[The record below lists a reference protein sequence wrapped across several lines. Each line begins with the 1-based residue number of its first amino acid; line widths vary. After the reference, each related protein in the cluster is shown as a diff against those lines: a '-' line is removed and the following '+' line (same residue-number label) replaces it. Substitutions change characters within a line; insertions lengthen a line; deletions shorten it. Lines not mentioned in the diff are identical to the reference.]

1 MELGA
6 NSRSWQR
13 GAPRVLEASRALVIG
28 PARPRAAQPLPSRYS
43 AFVKCVM
50 ETCSSGDLLGD
61 DQLDNL
67 VNLLNY
73 SPEAASGACAGGSKG
88 SRLSSCTA
96 RAAPTS
102 RVCPTG
108 DPPFAPQPCVRD
120 PGLDELL
127 PTPSDALPDLDA
139 FLKSEPV
146 SFSAQR

>member
-1 MELGA
+1 
-6 NSRSWQR
+6 
-13 GAPRVLEASRALVIG
+13 
-28 PARPRAAQPLPSRYS
+28 
-43 AFVKCVM
+43 M

-102 RVCPTG
+102 R
-108 DPPFAPQPCVRD
+108 A
-120 PGLDELL
+120 
-127 PTPSDALPDLDA
+127 
-139 FLKSEPV
+139 
-146 SFSAQR
+146 